1 MRTKE
6 VIDAEILKNQ
16 IEFDKAVGTKTEVYT
31 RIVGYYR
38 NVENFNIG
46 KKEEF
51 RERIEYDPSKRKER

>member
-6 VIDAEILKNQ
+6 VIDAEILKNR
-16 IEFDKAVGTKTEVYT
+16 IEFDKATGIKTEVYT

-38 NVENFNIG
+38 NVDNFNIG

>member
-1 MRTKE
+1 VRAKE
-6 VIDAEILKNQ
+6 VIDAEILKHHV
-16 IEFDKAVGTKTEVYT
+16 EFSKVRGTKTEVYT

-38 NVENFNIG
+38 NVDNFNIG